1 MQIFFLTRPVSVLV
15 LGIILALT
23 CPHRSETF
31 ASSGPCIA
39 AGKRRFL
46 VTRDVNTPTERFEAL
61 DLTENEAEKIRRDPT
76 TLIEPDTPIHL
87 EPLHP
92 DPPLKG
98 LGLQATSD
106 EGQKLPLGV
115 QRMGISSFPLARI
128 NGINEP
134 LDVHVAVLDSGID
147 VSHPDLVIFRTFS
160 IYGGNGSDAD
170 LPHGTSVAGV
180 IGAKDNGI
188 GVVGVAPGVKI
199 WNIQVTGLFP
209 NNSWT
214 HVISGMELVRAN
226 SNEIAV
232 ANISITNAGQS
243 APFASVRAAVRR
255 LVRSGIVV
263 VAGAGNGSYD
273 LAGPDGIYGT
283 NSFASDDAVPASFH
297 ESMAVSSMNPETD
310 SFDPRSNFS
319 RVQRALTQI
328 K

>member
-76 TLIEPDTPIHL
+76 TFIEPDTPIHL

-214 HVISGMELVRAN
+214 HVISGCGGHWGQ
-226 SNEIAV
+226 
-232 ANISITNAGQS
+232 ISA
-243 APFASVRAAVRR
+243 F
-255 LVRSGIVV
+255 L
-263 VAGAGNGSYD
+263 
-273 LAGPDGIYGT
+273 
-283 NSFASDDAVPASFH
+283 
-297 ESMAVSSMNPETD
+297 
-310 SFDPRSNFS
+310 
-319 RVQRALTQI
+319 
-328 K
+328 